1 MVATLPGALTLSY
14 SYTAFQ
20 QGQGDDSFPGTQLDA
35 DLATVVNEL
44 NGLRSFLENTWN
56 SDGSI
61 AAGVVTRASL
71 ASDIALGLLPPVPW
85 TTATAY
91 TVPQTVTI
99 DSKLYQ
105 CLAAHTSGIFAT
117 DLANN
122 RWTLIA
128 DFSVPGPIA
137 DSAVTTPKLADAAVN
152 NQKLAD
158 NSITGVKIAGGSITP
173 DKLSGVAG
181 TLPVGAWTG
190 WSGLRPPT
198 GWVWAAGQALS
209 RSVNNLLFAGSTFT
223 ANGTTHA
230 ASTTLDGLDTD
241 FTADGI
247 IGCPVEGFG
256 IPVGTTVAGVTGST
270 ITLSAPATGGATGV
284 IRILP
289 NGQGDGSTTFNVLD
303 MRGRVGAGRD
313 NMGGTAANRLT
324 SATVD
329 GTKLGA
335 VGGEERHANTIGEMP
350 AHNHPAAAAPHH
362 HDIGLALSSAFG
374 GTSNGPVND
383 ASATNGHAQTSD
395 VTVTV
400 TTSNTGGGL
409 PHNNV
414 QPTRVS
420 NFIVF
425 AGQ

>member
-1 MVATLPGALTLSY
+1 
-14 SYTAFQ
+14 
-20 QGQGDDSFPGTQLDA
+20 
-35 DLATVVNEL
+35 
-44 NGLRSFLENTWN
+44 
-56 SDGSI
+56 
-61 AAGVVTRASL
+61 
-71 ASDIALGLLPPVPW
+71 
-85 TTATAY
+85 
-91 TVPQTVTI
+91 
-99 DSKLYQ
+99 
-105 CLAAHTSGIFAT
+105 
-117 DLANN
+117 
-122 RWTLIA
+122 
-128 DFSVPGPIA
+128 
-137 DSAVTTPKLADAAVN
+137 VTTPKLADAAVN

-158 NSITGVKIAGGSITP
+158 NSITGSKIAGGSITP

-209 RSVNNLLFAGSTFT
+209 RTVNNLLFVGSTFT
-223 ANGTTHA
+223 ANGATHA
-230 ASTTLDGLDTD
+230 TSTTLDGLDTD

-247 IGCPVEGFG
+247 IGCPIEGFG
-256 IPVGTTVAGVTGST
+256 IPIGATVAAVTSTT
-270 ITLSAPATGGATGV
+270 ITLSAAATGSATGV

-313 NMGGTAANRLT
+313 NMGGSAAGRLT

-335 VGGEERHANTIGEMP
+335 VGGEERHTNTIGEMP
-350 AHNHPAAAAPHH
+350 THTHGVTELPHTHTIKTSLTAAA
-362 HDIGLALSSAFG
+362 G
-374 GTSNGPVND
+374 GAQQVPNPSGSNVGNITD
-383 ASATNGHAQTSD
+383 SAT
-395 VTVTV
+395 
-400 TTSNTGGGL
+400 TGITINNAGSGN